1 MGLFSN
7 LRKATG
13 QTSVQDETAR
23 AVLAMPILVA
33 AADGQI
39 TLPETE
45 QIGNMCMFSPVFHAV
60 GPQRTQALGA
70 EIVEELKAKGATE
83 VFKRSAAVLSPKLR
97 ETAMCFAIR
106 TALADGV
113 LDEDE
118 KKMLITMGES
128 LGIAEETFFRIFDV
142 MVMMQRAP
150 GA

>member
-7 LRKATG
+7 LRKASG
-13 QTSVQDETAR
+13 QTSVQEETAR
-23 AVLAMPILVA
+23 AVLAMPIMVA
-33 AADGQI
+33 ASDGEI
-39 TLPETE
+39 SLPETE

-60 GPQRTQALGA
+60 GGKRTSELGV
-70 EIVEELKAKGATE
+70 EIVKDIKANGMTQ
-83 VFKRSAAVLSPKLR
+83 VFQRSTAALSPKLR

-113 LDEDE
+113 LEDNE
-118 KKMLITMGES
+118 KKILIAMGNS
-128 LGIAEETFFRIFDV
+128 MGIAEETFSKIFDV